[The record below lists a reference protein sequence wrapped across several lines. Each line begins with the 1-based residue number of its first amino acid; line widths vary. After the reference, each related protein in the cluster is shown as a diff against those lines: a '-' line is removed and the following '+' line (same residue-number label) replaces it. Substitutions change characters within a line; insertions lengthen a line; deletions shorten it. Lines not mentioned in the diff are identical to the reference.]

1 MSAFDLTYGGIRR
14 SQGGGGNQEQHG
26 IETSASSCFGNS
38 NDGNGCFTG
47 GTNDGCIWS
56 PSFAQSQSNSSST
69 TLAGRMRASALTT
82 MTGGNGGIPHVSS
95 EQQQQAI
102 SSWAQ
107 LQLRNLLNI
116 GSRRQ
121 PQHEENSSTTS
132 NSNIFP
138 YLPATQVAAISRSKG
153 DPMDD
158 IAAGLNRLTFQ
169 ERQQV
174 YHDIH
179 GTSDAHKQTED
190 PEMVASCVS
199 QLQTILLSY
208 VNGNQEGAGRTTI
221 ISMEEQS
228 LLFGLKQA
236 MNQNLEYVMDKSFL
250 ISFLRADEWDVQLA
264 SKRMIKFFK
273 EKLTLFGADK
283 LTKDITID
291 DDLDQDDLN
300 ALESGGMQYIPLQDR
315 SGRHMTINVPAL
327 EAVTTHQS
335 LVSCYYLFSI
345 VLRYFS

>member
-1 MSAFDLTYGGIRR
+1 
-14 SQGGGGNQEQHG
+14 
-26 IETSASSCFGNS
+26 
-38 NDGNGCFTG
+38 
-47 GTNDGCIWS
+47 
-56 PSFAQSQSNSSST
+56 
-69 TLAGRMRASALTT
+69 MRASALTT

-107 LQLRNLLNI
+107 LQLRNLWNT

-121 PQHEENSSTTS
+121 PQHEENSNSTS
-132 NSNIFP
+132 NNNIFP
-138 YLPATQVAAISRSKG
+138 YLPATLAPQIAATSRSKG

-158 IAAGLNRLTFQ
+158 IAAGLNQLTFQ
-169 ERQQV
+169 QREQV

-228 LLFGLKQA
+228 LLFGLRQA

-273 EKLTLFGADK
+273 EKLILFGADK

-291 DDLDQDDLN
+291 DDLDQDDLK

-335 LVSCYYLFSI
+335 LVSCCYLVSI
-345 VLRYFS
+345 